1 MNVLNNFIV
10 FLFLFLSNLIFSQNN
25 QNITCQIDDDFIDTN
40 YFVVERSAQI
50 SSSDLRKKLVESIIN
65 YISVESRLELENI
78 NELSSSKFYQS
89 SITKSEGLLFNAKEK
104 LCNNG
109 SVIVYVKKSDFNNTF
124 LSNFKNKLSVT
135 EKTASDL
142 LSNKNFSGSNYF
154 SERYNLLKNDLDD
167 LNLFLPFA
175 ENISSSS
182 FGFRLKSIYEKLSKI
197 EFYLV
202 SIDENISNLER
213 YYLNLDCVTAKNQY
227 ITLENLLS
235 NESKIKYKTRLNI
248 LNSKIKRRCKI
259 LKKAELKEARENSN
273 LFNNFGFGF
282 FAQTVPLD
290 LSNNIESNEINFD
303 FNSFFISAK
312 TQYLLGFGDSGL
324 RAGPYL
330 NYYFVDGTLTNS
342 NESND
347 FFDKNF
353 GIAGLSLKLR
363 FIRNFID
370 LEFSAGKT
378 LKSFEYS
385 TNSNNIE
392 EFYFYIFSPRFIIGN
407 TEKRISFSASV
418 DFMTPNN
425 SEVSYKY
432 LSANIGI
439 NYNLQFKKLKSQDR
453 KVIKEKYIQ

>member
-1 MNVLNNFIV
+1 MNVKKIFTG
-10 FLFLFLSNLIFSQNN
+10 FLFLLILNSAFSQNN
-25 QNITCQIDDDFIDTN
+25 LIATCQLEDGFTDTH
-40 YFVVERSAQI
+40 YFVIERSAQI
-50 SSSDLRKKLVESIIN
+50 SSSNLRKKLVESIIN
-65 YISVESRLELENI
+65 FISVESRLELENI

-142 LSNKNFSGSNYF
+142 LANKNFSGSNYF

-167 LNLFLPFA
+167 LDLFLPFA

-213 YYLNLDCVTAKNQY
+213 YYLNLDCVTARNQF

-235 NESKIKYKTRLNI
+235 KESKIKYKTRLNI
-248 LNSKIKRRCKI
+248 LNIKIKNRCKI
-259 LKKAELKEARENSN
+259 LKKAELKEARENSG
-273 LFNNFGFGF
+273 LFNNFGFSF
-282 FAQTVPLD
+282 FAQTIPLD
-290 LSNNIESNEINFD
+290 VSNNTESNEINFD
-303 FNSFFISAK
+303 FDSFFISAK
-312 TQYLLGFGDSGL
+312 TQYFLGFGDSGL

-330 NYYFVDGTLTNS
+330 KYYFVDGSLNNS
-342 NESND
+342 DGFND
-347 FFDKNF
+347 FFDENF
-353 GIAGLSLKLR
+353 GIAGLSLKIR
-363 FIRNFID
+363 FIRKFID

-418 DFMTPNN
+418 DFMTPSN
-425 SEVSYKY
+425 SDVSYKY

-453 KVIKEKYIQ
+453 KVIKEKYIE

>member
-1 MNVLNNFIV
+1 MNVKRTFTV
-10 FLFLFLSNLIFSQNN
+10 FLFLLILSPTLSQKN
-25 QNITCQIDDDFIDTN
+25 QLDTCRLEDDFINTH
-40 YFVVERSAQI
+40 YFVIERSSQI
-50 SSSDLRKKLVESIIN
+50 SSSDLRKKLVESIVSF
-65 YISVESRLELENI
+65 ISVESRLELENI
-78 NELSSSKFYQS
+78 DELSSNKFYQT
-89 SITKSEGLLFNAKEK
+89 SIIKSEGLLFNAKEK

-109 SVIVYVKKSDFNNTF
+109 SVVVYVKKSDFNKTF

-142 LSNKNFSGSNYF
+142 LENKNFSGSNYF
-154 SERYNLLKNDLDD
+154 SDRYNLLKDDLDD
-167 LNLFLPFA
+167 LDLFLPFA

-182 FGFRLKSIYEKLSKI
+182 FGFRLKSIYETLSKI

-290 LSNNIESNEINFD
+290 VSNNTESNEINFD
-303 FNSFFISAK
+303 FDSFFISAK
-312 TQYLLGFGDSGL
+312 AQYFLGFGDSGL

-330 NYYFVDGTLTNS
+330 KYYFVDGTLNNS
-342 NESND
+342 NESNN
-347 FFDKNF
+347 FFDENL
-353 GIAGLSLKLR
+353 GMAGLSIKLR
-363 FIRNFID
+363 FIRKFID

-378 LKSFEYS
+378 LKSFQYL
-385 TNSNNIE
+385 TNENNNE
-392 EFYFYIFSPRFIIGN
+392 DFYFYIFSPRFILGN

-453 KVIKEKYIQ
+453 KIIKEKFVE